1 MIEPSTSIRAKLNE
15 GRALIRPVSQVT
27 VRLKPI
33 AGQDRFDATVDHIL
47 RWMNKRA
54 GRKLPPVAWERRS
67 FELSDIGSQRV
78 AAVTLATPR
87 YWTGRLDDDDKEL
100 ARRDWITEVGVG
112 LDENGDVL
120 FGARLICATRGEDTQ
135 FDRSIPG
142 CVKQILG
149 SGSVELDG
157 ELITD
162 SPRIVASE
170 ADVDRL
176 IELLERPSRT
186 ADVVILAL
194 PEGSVDATQTAISA
208 ESLLRQTQGVAH
220 VIVLTGPA
228 SFFLSDRVGREL
240 STFRHA
246 VRTYKPGFRSWI
258 DEPSRHPLALPQRI
272 TSWNEEGPH
281 AFERWLVNQ
290 ILASSVRGHDREQR
304 LPSFNTIRQL
314 AAKEELKLLKR
325 SGGSDAEL
333 LGLYEQDN
341 EALRKELEEQKELYD
356 GLFATADDERNAAV
370 QELNAAKAQAFAL
383 RERIRSLEK
392 QLASTPHQSL
402 PPIPATLDGFEAWC
416 REHLTGTIE
425 MTPRSFQGIRK
436 SEYHNVALI
445 YQSLL
450 LLRDHYVPMR
460 LEGGAEKKRLYDEA
474 LAGLHLE
481 ESPTGDGINF
491 DQDQYTVQWGGR
503 RRALDR
509 HLKSG
514 VSREPRFCFRLYFFW
529 DDESQ
534 IVVVGWLPSHLDNRA
549 T

>member
-1 MIEPSTSIRAKLNE
+1 MIEQLSPIRAKLNE
-15 GRALIRPVSQVT
+15 GRALIRPVSQVE

-33 AGQDRFDATVDHIL
+33 AGQDRFDATVDHVL
-47 RWMNKRA
+47 RWMNNRA
-54 GRKLPPVAWERRS
+54 GHKLPTAAWERRA

-87 YWTGRLDDDDKEL
+87 YWTGRLDDDDKDL
-100 ARRDWITEVGVG
+100 ARRDWITEVGIG

-120 FGARLICATRGEDTQ
+120 FGARLICATRGEDRP

-142 CVKQILG
+142 FVKQILG

-157 ELITD
+157 EMITE
-162 SPRIVASE
+162 SPRTIASE
-170 ADVDRL
+170 ADVDSL

-194 PEGSVDATQTAISA
+194 PEGSIDDNESALSA
-208 ESLLRQTQGVAH
+208 ESLWRQTLGVAH

-240 STFRHA
+240 STFRRA
-246 VRTYKPGFRSWI
+246 VRTYKPGFKSWI

-272 TSWNEEGPH
+272 ASWHDEGPE

-290 ILASSVRGHDREQR
+290 ILASSVRGHDSEQR

-314 AAKEELKLLKR
+314 AAKEELRLMKK
-325 SGGSDAEL
+325 SGGSNADL
-333 LGLYEQDN
+333 IGLYEQDN
-341 EALRKELEEQKELYD
+341 EALRKELDEQKELYD
-356 GLFATADDERNAAV
+356 GLFATTDDERNAAV
-370 QELNAAKAQAFAL
+370 QELNAAKAQAFSL

-392 QLASTPHQSL
+392 QLASMPNQSP
-402 PPIPATLDGFEAWC
+402 PPIPLTLDGFEAWC
-416 REHLTGTIE
+416 RENLTGAIE
-425 MTPRSFQGIRK
+425 MTPRSYQGIRK

-445 YQSLL
+445 YESLV
-450 LLRDHYVPMR
+450 LLRDYYVPMR
-460 LEGGAEKKRLYDEA
+460 LEGGEEKKRSYADA

-481 ESPTGDGINF
+481 ESPTGDGIKF
-491 DQDQYTVQWGGR
+491 DQDQYTVQWSGR
-503 RRALDR
+503 RRAFDR

-534 IVVVGWLPSHLDNRA
+534 VVVVGWLPSHLDNRA